1 MFRKCRAKPAEFISV
16 KQAKV
21 LSVRFPKEYDHIN
34 LAAKHPKLCTYFT
47 PNFLICNFSIHIS
60 IHTSIHTSTHTYMH
74 ACIHIRK
81 FRHGWGMR
89 RVPSKTTKL
98 GRNLRE
104 MFRRASHKIISPQ
117 FLRWLLYVYFFF
129 CLFIFIVTGRNLEYS
144 QMFQIFYPKFR
155 ISPYV

>member
-1 MFRKCRAKPAEFISV
+1 MCNPFEVPPGTEQGGAPLWFPCCVTPECSSKVVIPCIKTSRKQHQFDVPKIQGQTSRVYSV

-98 GRNLRE
+98 GETLE
-104 MFRRASHKIISPQ
+104 K
-117 FLRWLLYVYFFF
+117 
-129 CLFIFIVTGRNLEYS
+129 CLEEQATR
-144 QMFQIFYPKFR
+144 
-155 ISPYV
+155 